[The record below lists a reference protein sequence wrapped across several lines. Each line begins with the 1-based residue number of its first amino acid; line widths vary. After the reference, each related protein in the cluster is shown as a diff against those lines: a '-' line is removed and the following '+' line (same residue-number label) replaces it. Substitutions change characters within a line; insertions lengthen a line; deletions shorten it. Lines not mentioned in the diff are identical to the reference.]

1 MKKFIPLLLSLLIL
15 SGCSTQSAA
24 NGYQQISTDQAVS
37 LMEEESGYIILDVR
51 TSEEYNE
58 KHIPGAVNIPN
69 EVIGTDELSQLPDKE
84 QLILVYCRS
93 GNRSKQASEKLAELG
108 YTNVKEFG
116 GINDW
121 PGETVSGQS

>member
-24 NGYQQISTDQAVS
+24 NGYQQITMDQAVS

-69 EVIGTDELSQLPDKE
+69 EAIGTDELSQLPDKE
-84 QLILVYCRS
+84 QDFLPPQDDCITKGVHPVLS
-93 GNRSKQASEKLAELG
+93 QHIFHLG
-108 YTNVKEFG
+108 EPHA
-116 GINDW
+116 D
-121 PGETVSGQS
+121 